1 MGDRSGVRHGRRNL
15 ALALLCMAQFVD
27 VLDVN
32 VVIVALP
39 AIGRELGFSQGD
51 LQWVV
56 TAYVLFFAGFLLLA
70 GRMADLFGRR
80 RMFVSGIALFAL
92 ASLVCGLAGSPVV
105 LVVARAAQGLGA
117 AITAPAALAIITG
130 LFPKGPERNRALA
143 VWTAVAAG
151 GGGAGLV
158 LGGLLTDRLGWE
170 WAFFINVPVGIAAV
184 ALAPILLPRDP
195 RAEASR
201 RLDASG
207 AIVATGGL
215 VLLVYG
221 LTRIEE
227 EGLDSPLTLGVLGL
241 ALVLVPV
248 FLLIERGVADP
259 LVPLRIFRS
268 RNVVGANLIAF
279 ANTATSGPTAV
290 LLALY
295 LQGVLGRSST
305 FTGLIFLP
313 FSVAVIFG
321 SFAGSWIVGR
331 VGARFTAASGLLVIA
346 VSSLVTAG
354 ISAVGGV
361 GYVVSGSVLGGF
373 GLGCAAVAA
382 TGIGTSA
389 AGSEEQGLASG
400 LLNSAAQI
408 GTALGV
414 AALVTLAVA
423 RTGTL
428 LDGGAAI
435 AEAAVEGYRLAF
447 FVSAGLAV
455 AGSLVAIFVV
465 REKGAL

>member
-1 MGDRSGVRHGRRNL
+1 M
-15 ALALLCMAQFVD
+15 LCVAQFVD

-39 AIGRELGFSQGD
+39 AIGRELGYSQGD

-80 RMFVSGIALFAL
+80 RMFVSGIALFAS

-105 LVVARAAQGLGA
+105 LVIARAAQGLGA

-130 LFPKGPERNRALA
+130 LFPGGPERHRALA
-143 VWTAVAAG
+143 VWTAVATG

-170 WAFFINVPVGIAAV
+170 WAFFINVPIGIAAV
-184 ALAPILLPRDP
+184 ALAPILLPEDP
-195 RAEASR
+195 RTVASR
-201 RLDASG
+201 RLDAPG

-221 LTRIEE
+221 LARIEE
-227 EGLDSPLTLGVLGL
+227 EGLGSPLTLGALGL
-241 ALVLVPV
+241 GVALVPV

-259 LVPLRIFRS
+259 LVPLRVFRS

-279 ANTATSGPTAV
+279 VNTATSGPVGV

-295 LQGVLGRSST
+295 LQGALGRSST
-305 FTGLIFLP
+305 FTGLAFLP
-313 FSVAVIFG
+313 FSLAVILG
-321 SFAGSWIVGR
+321 SFAGSWIIGR
-331 VGARFTAASGLLVIA
+331 TGARFAAASGLLVVA
-346 VSSLVTAG
+346 LSSLVTAG
-354 ISAVGGV
+354 ISAEGGI
-361 GYVVSGSVLGGF
+361 GYVVAGSGLLGL
-373 GLGCAAVAA
+373 GLGCVAVAA
-382 TGIGTSA
+382 TGVGTSA
-389 AGSEEQGLASG
+389 AGGEEQGLASG
-400 LLNSAAQI
+400 LLNTAAQI

-423 RTGTL
+423 RTGAL
-428 LDGGAAI
+428 LDGGAAA
-435 AEAAVEGYRLAF
+435 AEAAVEGYRWAF
-447 FVSAGLAV
+447 YASAGLAV
-455 AGSLVAIFVV
+455 LGALVAIVLF
-465 REKGAL
+465 REKEAA

>member
-1 MGDRSGVRHGRRNL
+1 M
-15 ALALLCMAQFVD
+15 
-27 VLDVN
+27 
-32 VVIVALP
+32 
-39 AIGRELGFSQGD
+39 
-51 LQWVV
+51 V

-80 RMFVSGIALFAL
+80 RMFVSGIALFAS
-92 ASLVCGLAGSPVV
+92 ASLVCGLAGSPVMLV
-105 LVVARAAQGLGA
+105 LARAAQGLGA
-117 AITAPAALAIITG
+117 AITAPAALSIITE
-130 LFPKGPERNRALA
+130 LFSEGSERNRALA

-151 GGGAGLV
+151 GGGASLV

-170 WAFFINVPVGIAAV
+170 WAFFVNVPIGIAAV

-195 RAEASR
+195 RTVASR
-201 RLDASG
+201 RLDAPG

-227 EGLDSPLTLGVLGL
+227 DSLDSPLTLGALGL
-241 ALVLVPV
+241 ALALVPI

-259 LVPLRIFRS
+259 LVPLRTFRS
-268 RNVVGANLIAF
+268 RNLVGANLIAF
-279 ANTATSGPTAV
+279 VNTATSSSTGV

-305 FTGLIFLP
+305 FTGLVFLP
-313 FSVAVIFG
+313 LSVAVIFG
-321 SFAGSWIVGR
+321 SFAGSWIIGR
-331 VGARFTAASGLLVIA
+331 TGARFAAASGLLVVA
-346 VSSLVTAG
+346 FSALVTSR
-354 ISAVGGV
+354 ISVVGGV
-361 GYVVSGSVLGGF
+361 GYVVAGSVLGGL

-389 AGSEEQGLASG
+389 AGSKEQGLASG

-414 AALVTLAVA
+414 AALVTVAAA

-428 LDGGAAI
+428 LDGGAAM

-447 FVSAGLAV
+447 FVSVGLAIV
-455 AGSLVAIFVV
+455 GSLIAIFVV
-465 REKGAL
+465 REKEAL